1 MSYKSP
7 VWHYGKTHK
16 RDPVAA
22 CGFENL
28 GATSGVRARRCK
40 RCVAIVVRK
49 GPASRFYEVEADIL
63 EHNAAFERGRIAP

>member
-28 GATSGVRARRCK
+28 GATTGVRARRCK
-40 RCVAIVVRK
+40 RCVALLVKR
-49 GPASRFYEVEADIL
+49 GQASRFPEVYDDIL
-63 EHNAAFERGRIAP
+63 DHNAPFEKRKP